1 MAVHEYWGE
10 VEQDWAGF
18 SSDISFSHPFFD
30 EQNISVF
37 LGEEFDDEGEEID
50 EPPTENQ
57 VADFA
62 KTYQDFLAAIEANLS
77 AIQHQAFD
85 YYKKHYA
92 HYFENP
98 EKSGEPALHIDT
110 VEKHNE
116 YIKELLHLRI
126 SKGGTITISI
136 RYKLDTEHGIEFK
149 FMNGRL
155 EKVGGIA
162 DT

>member
-1 MAVHEYWGE
+1 MATHEYWGE

-18 SSDISFSHPFFD
+18 SSDISFSHPFFE
-30 EQNISVF
+30 EQHISVF

-50 EPPTENQ
+50 EFPTENQ
-57 VADFA
+57 LTDYA
-62 KTYQDFLAAIEANLS
+62 KTYQDFLVAIEANLS
-77 AIQHQAFD
+77 TVQHQAFD

-92 HYFENP
+92 HYFASP

-110 VEKHNE
+110 VEQHNE
-116 YIKELLHLRI
+116 YIKELLYLRI
-126 SKGGTITISI
+126 SKENTITISI

-149 FMNGRL
+149 FVNGRI

-162 DT
+162 NT